1 MAHIESLTAHCTSD
15 SIILFKS
22 CEHMLPQIT
31 EILFPSL
38 RLIPSR
44 PDRKDVHRHETRHRD
59 NSVCRHTLSRWVNV
73 LVMLIHLPAR
83 EKENLQVY
91 GT

>member
-1 MAHIESLTAHCTSD
+1 
-15 SIILFKS
+15 
-22 CEHMLPQIT
+22 MLPQIT

-83 EKENLQVY
+83 EKVNLQVY